1 MTFIRDLE
9 QTDGC
14 NQQHQT
20 HRLKIKRIDVNRTW
34 LTDDASNKTDEEK
47 KNSSKHWE
55 YLEGLFLCLNF
66 MFLVCYVKWN

>member
-14 NQQHQT
+14 NQQHQI

-47 KNSSKHWE
+47 KNSSKH
-55 YLEGLFLCLNF
+55 
-66 MFLVCYVKWN
+66 

>member
-34 LTDDASNKTDEEK
+34 LTDDASNKTDEEFEK
-47 KNSSKHWE
+47 FIKA
-55 YLEGLFLCLNF
+55 LRVLGGVIF
-66 MFLVCYVKWN
+66 MFKLNVLGMLR

>member
-14 NQQHQT
+14 SQQHQT

-47 KNSSKHWE
+47 KNSSKH
-55 YLEGLFLCLNF
+55 
-66 MFLVCYVKWN
+66 